1 MSDTSFSTSRR
12 VSLSR
17 LLGLLLLAYVL
28 LAAPPVPLSPWMAG
42 ASELAGFAML
52 VVAAFGRVWCLA
64 FVGGKKNN
72 VLVMEGPY
80 SVTRNPLYVFSFI
93 GAVGFGLAVENPCLA
108 LVMGGAFAAYYPFA
122 VRREERVLAAAFGDA
137 YAAYRA
143 RTPRWFPDFR
153 LYHEPESLS
162 IPPDKIR
169 KAILDAMWFV
179 WAFFLWELV
188 ELLRGTGAIST
199 LF

>member
-1 MSDTSFSTSRR
+1 M
-12 VSLSR
+12 
-17 LLGLLLLAYVL
+17 LGILLLAYVL
-28 LAAPPVPLSPWMAG
+28 LVAPPASLSPWMAG
-42 ASELAGFAML
+42 ASELTGFAML
-52 VVAAFGRVWCLA
+52 AVAAFGRVWCLA

-72 VLVMEGPY
+72 ILVAEGPY

-93 GAVGFGLAVENPCLA
+93 GAIGFGLAVENPYLA
-108 LVMGGAFAAYYPFA
+108 FVMGAAFLAYYPFA
-122 VRREERVLAAAFGDA
+122 VRREERVLTAAFGDA
-137 YAAYRA
+137 YTAYRA

-162 IPPDKIR
+162 IPPAKIR
-169 KAILDAMWFV
+169 KAILDAMWFI
-179 WAFFLWELV
+179 WAFFLWELL